1 MTLPKYEGPIL
12 GHIPNIKLTNG
23 RQSIAFTL
31 GEEGL
36 LFMTE
41 QRYVHSKEK
50 FKQWCKL
57 PYKYLFLSDKKLE
70 K

>member
-1 MTLPKYEGPIL
+1 MTLPKYEGPTL

-23 RQSIAFTL
+23 RQSIALTL

-50 FKQWCKL
+50 FKQ
-57 PYKYLFLSDKKLE
+57 
-70 K
+70 